1 MPSGNRILLSK
12 DLRISRGV
20 TEFSVH
26 RLRLAGG
33 RRLELTEAWY
43 GKYRDPHSGTGAS
56 AVDGSEGPSRIVST
70 TVLLY
75 AVVCP

>member
-1 MPSGNRILLSK
+1 MPSGNRILPSK
-12 DLRISRGV
+12 DLHVSRGV
-20 TEFSVH
+20 TESFVH

-43 GKYRDPHSGTGAS
+43 GKYMDSHSGTGAS
-56 AVDGSEGPSRIVST
+56 AVEGSEGPSRIVST
-70 TVLLY
+70 AALLY